1 MINKPSVL
9 IVGVTGTLGSKVAH
23 AILDK
28 GIMSVKAL
36 VRSSS
41 KNNERIQSLSD
52 RGVMILEG
60 DLSDL
65 SSLQNVCK
73 GSTAVISTVRGG
85 NSETSEQET
94 MLTGQ
99 LNLIEAAKSAGVQR
113 FIPSDFA
120 IDYFKI
126 APEDN
131 YNLNFRIQI
140 AEALQQSGLE
150 STFVLNGVFTEVLVS
165 PFLKIFDLP
174 SGIFRYWGDGEI
186 LFDTTTFD
194 DTAKYVAEAV
204 IDPELANRPLRIAGD
219 TLNLKQLHAAYE
231 EVTGKT
237 LMLERLGSIEE
248 LKQWIEEKKQTA
260 TSHFEYLPEQYHY
273 VTFSGKGKLDAL
285 DNDRYPH
292 IQPTTVK
299 QFFAQASL

>member
-1 MINKPSVL
+1 MNTKPSVL
-9 IVGVTGTLGSKVAH
+9 IVGITGTLGSKVAR

-41 KNNERIQSLSD
+41 QNSERVKSAIE
-52 RGVMILEG
+52 RGVTIADG

-65 SSLQNVCK
+65 SSLQNACQGV
-73 GSTAVISTVRGG
+73 TAVISTVRGG

-140 AEALQQSGLE
+140 AEALKQSGLQF
-150 STFVLNGVFTEVLVS
+150 TFVLNGVFTEVLVS
-165 PFLKIFDLP
+165 PFLKIFDLQ
-174 SGIFRYWGDGEI
+174 SGIFRYWGDGET

-194 DTAKYVAEAV
+194 DTAKYLAEAV
-204 IDPELANRPLRIAGD
+204 IDREFADRPLRIAGD
-219 TLNLKQLHAAYE
+219 TLTLKQLHADYE
-231 EVTGKT
+231 AATGKT
-237 LMLERLGSIEE
+237 LMVERLGSIEE
-248 LKQWIEEKKQTA
+248 LKQWIDRKKQTA
-260 TSHFEYLPEQYHY
+260 TSHFEYLPEQYQY
-273 VTFSGKGKLDAL
+273 VTFSGKGKLDTL

-292 IQPTTVK
+292 IQPETVK
-299 QFFAQASL
+299 QFLPRSSL